1 MSDALEAAGSAPA
14 PALPAEPA
22 ATSQAPLSVS
32 EAASLLSRSRM
43 AKREEQPAPQAEAPA
58 KEPRAPAAEPAEP
71 APSAAAE
78 EDAAPPDEAPGAD
91 EPTQDDPA
99 SKPSVEP
106 PRSWTKEDKELFAS
120 LPPETQQRISER
132 ERAREVEFRKGQ
144 DAIANDRKA
153 VQAAAQQALQLR
165 SQYEQALPALLQNLQ
180 AQNNAEFA
188 DITSWEA
195 AQRLADEDPF
205 RFNKWQLHQQRMQA
219 VAKETQQAMAQRA
232 TEEAQR
238 FEQFAAEQDA
248 KFAEL
253 APEFADP
260 KQAEKVQAQAVQY
273 LKDIGFNEQ
282 EIGESWTGKRPLP
295 LRDARMQALVRDAMR
310 WRSAEAKRAEVS
322 AKPVPPV
329 QRPGTPLS
337 SGERA
342 RANTQALE
350 NRLNSTGSMKDAF
363 ALLQARR
370 SRG

>member
-1 MSDALEAAGSAPA
+1 MSDAIEAAGSAPA

-22 ATSQAPLSVS
+22 ATSQTPLTVS
-32 EAASLLSRSRM
+32 EAASLLSRSRT
-43 AKREEQPAPQAEAPA
+43 AKREEPAPQAEAPA
-58 KEPRAPAAEPAEP
+58 QKADEPAAPD
-71 APSAAAE
+71 PSAQAE
-78 EDAAPPDEAPGAD
+78 ENAAPPDEAPGET

-99 SKPSVEP
+99 EKPSIEP

-120 LPPETQQRISER
+120 LPPETQARIAER

-144 DAIANDRKA
+144 DAFATQRKA
-153 VQAAAQQALQLR
+153 AEAAVQQATQLR
-165 SQYEQALPALLQNLQ
+165 TQYEQALPALLQKLH
-180 AQNNAEFA
+180 AENNAEFS

-205 RFNKWQLHQQRMQA
+205 RFNKWQLHQQRMQ
-219 VAKETQQAMAQRA
+219 VAQQELSQTQQRRA
-232 TEEAQR
+232 AEETQR

-248 KFAEL
+248 KFADL
-253 APEFADP
+253 APEFKDP

-273 LKDIGFNEQ
+273 LKDIGFDEQ
-282 EIGESWTGKRPLP
+282 EIGESWTGRRPLP

-310 WRSAEAKRAEVS
+310 WRSAEAKKAEVS

-350 NRLNSTGSMKDAF
+350 NRLNSTGSMKDGY

>member
-1 MSDALEAAGSAPA
+1 MSDAIEAAGSAPA

-22 ATSQAPLSVS
+22 ATSQPALTVS

-58 KEPRAPAAEPAEP
+58 PQADEPAAPD
-71 APSAAAE
+71 PSASAE
-78 EDAAPPDEAPGAD
+78 EDAAPQDEAPGAD

-120 LPPETQQRISER
+120 LPPETQARIAER

-144 DAIANDRKA
+144 DAFAQQRKA
-153 VQAAAQQALQLR
+153 AEAEAQQAAQLR
-165 SQYEQALPALLQNLQ
+165 AQYEQALPALLQTLQ
-180 AQNNAEFA
+180 AQNNAEFS

-232 TEEAQR
+232 AEEAQR
-238 FEQFAAEQDA
+238 FETFATEQDA

-253 APEFADP
+253 APEFKDP

-310 WRSAEAKRAEVS
+310 WRSAEAKKAEVA

-350 NRLNSTGSMKDAF
+350 NRLNSTGSVKDAYE
-363 ALLQARR
+363 LLRARR